1 MLWTLVHL
9 AKEAK
14 VEKEIGVSEEEKV
27 TQKGHGRTKA
37 VRAPGRI
44 KEKAKEETKA
54 RAPKEIKA
62 KEKEKARLVMGTR
75 IGIRTAGSAGSEDT
89 LPPTAGVQILGT
101 LLARRCGVHHRRK
114 AEEKAARKVQK
125 EQTCWSKSQ
134 RQRPAL

>member
-1 MLWTLVHL
+1 MV
-9 AKEAK
+9 KEAK

-62 KEKEKARLVMGTR
+62 KEKEKASW
-75 IGIRTAGSAGSEDT
+75 I
-89 LPPTAGVQILGT
+89 
-101 LLARRCGVHHRRK
+101 
-114 AEEKAARKVQK
+114 
-125 EQTCWSKSQ
+125 
-134 RQRPAL
+134 